1 MLENRFGVLLFFQV
15 TEMLNCKETSQSI
28 PPFCFP
34 RKHGK
39 LLGKLPGHIGAVS
52 SSHWE
57 STPRTLEA
65 APQMKACRSH
75 NWCEGTGKH
84 FLTDMRQREI

>member
-15 TEMLNCKETSQSI
+15 IETLDCKETSLSGS
-28 PPFCFP
+28 PFCFP

-39 LLGKLPGHIGAVS
+39 QPGKLPGHSGVVPP
-52 SSHWE
+52 SHWE

-65 APQMKACRSH
+65 TPQMKACCSH